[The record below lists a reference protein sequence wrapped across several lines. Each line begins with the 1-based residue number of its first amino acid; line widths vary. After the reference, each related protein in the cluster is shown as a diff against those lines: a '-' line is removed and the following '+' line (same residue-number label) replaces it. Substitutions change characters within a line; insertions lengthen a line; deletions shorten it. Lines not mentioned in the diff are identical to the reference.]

1 MVLRIVTD
9 STADLPAEVVQEYGI
24 TVVPLSVLFGD
35 EELLEGVDITSDEFF
50 VRLVRESAV
59 PTTSQPPPQRFRDAY
74 ESLVSEG
81 ADEILSIHVSG
92 SLSGTLEAA
101 RRGAAGLDRVR
112 IRHVDSRF
120 TSLGLGLGV
129 ITAARAAQ
137 EGRPLDEVV
146 ELVEDQF
153 QRTSLYFV
161 VDTMEYLRRGGRM
174 GRAAE
179 TFGSLLRIKPLLAIQ
194 GGELVAVA
202 RVRTKSRAIEEML
215 RRVAELRPIL
225 YAGAAH
231 AATPQDLEY
240 VTDRLHGLAPDA
252 PILTTSIGP
261 TVGTH
266 GGPGLIGVGAVRAPS
281 ESDSPAPPQR

>member
-9 STADLPAEVVQEYGI
+9 STSDLPANIVQEYGI

-35 EELLEGVDITSDEFF
+35 EELLDGVDITSEEFF
-50 VRLVRESAV
+50 ARLVRESDI

-74 ESLVSEG
+74 ESLASEG

-101 RRGAAGLDRVR
+101 RQGAAGLDRVR

-120 TSLGLGLGV
+120 TSLALGLGV

-137 EGRPLDEVV
+137 DGRPLDEVL

-153 QRTSLYFV
+153 RRTSLLFV
-161 VDTMEYLRRGGRM
+161 VDTMEYLRRGGRI

-179 TFGSLLRIKPLLAIQ
+179 AVGSLLRIKPLLAIED
-194 GGELVAVA
+194 GELVAVA

-215 RRVAELRPIL
+215 RRIGELRPIL
-225 YAGAAH
+225 YAAIAH
-231 AATPQDLEY
+231 AAAPRDLEY

-252 PILTTSIGP
+252 PIITASLGP
-261 TVGTH
+261 SVGVH
-266 GGPGLIGVGAVRAPS
+266 GGPGLIGIGAVRAPS
-281 ESDSPAPPQR
+281 ESDSPAPPPR